1 MANLIELAKT
11 YIPLLDEVYKNASCT
26 SDLDGAPELA
36 RQGANA
42 NELIVPM
49 LSMDGLG
56 NYGRNSGYV
65 GGDVTMTNKT
75 VSCNFDRGRMFQ
87 VDSMDNAETA
97 GLAFGRLS
105 AEFIRTKVVPEL
117 DAFRFACYAGKAGI
131 SSAEGTLSDGA
142 SVIAALRAANTAMD
156 EEEVPMD
163 QRHAPQFPITGD
175 QYQDNDVSE
184 FIRDVAEEQK
194 IGVETDYVRVRLYQ
208 PIASKENTFYARKF
222 RVSVEVSSITGAGGE
237 IVSQE
242 GNLNQV
248 GDVVIGEFNTAT
260 KTFTE
265 AGASA

>member
-87 VDSMDNAETA
+87 VDSISLNCPW
-97 GLAFGRLS
+97 RRQCS
-105 AEFIRTKVVPEL
+105 AK
-117 DAFRFACYAGKAGI
+117 
-131 SSAEGTLSDGA
+131 
-142 SVIAALRAANTAMD
+142 
-156 EEEVPMD
+156 
-163 QRHAPQFPITGD
+163 
-175 QYQDNDVSE
+175 
-184 FIRDVAEEQK
+184 
-194 IGVETDYVRVRLYQ
+194 
-208 PIASKENTFYARKF
+208 
-222 RVSVEVSSITGAGGE
+222 
-237 IVSQE
+237 
-242 GNLNQV
+242 
-248 GDVVIGEFNTAT
+248 
-260 KTFTE
+260 
-265 AGASA
+265 